1 MVTYYLIAILLLLIF
16 LGIGFAVYFTV
27 KYFINKSKYQDNM
40 EKKHVKFTDSFTFKG
55 IIITVLTLLLLIPG
69 AILQDLISE
78 RQHRSIETVEKINNK
93 WSLAQTLC
101 PPTLV
106 IPYTQEVYRQN
117 SEGKTIRGWESH
129 QLYVTPKDV
138 KVTTLLQPEERY
150 YGIYKAILYKSDI
163 HIDGE
168 FGGLESL
175 SKEGCVF
182 HFEDAYVLLGVTD
195 LRGIREDIDFK
206 LNGRDLKAS
215 VGEKNQLFA
224 GNLVEESEI
233 VARSSSFKSSEYDYK
248 EYEES
253 IEGKSLLIKLNGLI
267 AANKLSEKLKFSCN
281 LKLNGSSEINFIP
294 IAQNT
299 QVRVE
304 GQWQAPSFIGAF
316 SPEYTL
322 DKDQFKAEWS
332 VLSFNRS
339 IPESW
344 TDNELSSLRENSF
357 GVNLVDTVNH
367 YQQNM
372 RSAKYALLFIVLTF
386 VIFFFVEVFTKK
398 SIHPIQYLLVG
409 IALVLFYSLLL
420 SLSEHAGFAWA
431 YVIASVATVSLITAY
446 GSSIFKQGLPT
457 AILAA
462 VLSLLYVF
470 LYVILQLENMALLI
484 GNIGLF
490 VILAVIMFVSRKV
503 KWQRNDA

>member
-1 MVTYYLIAILLLLIF
+1 
-16 LGIGFAVYFTV
+16 
-27 KYFINKSKYQDNM
+27 M
-40 EKKHVKFTDSFTFKG
+40 EKKHVKFTDSLTFKG

-117 SEGKTIRGWESH
+117 SEGKTIRSWEPH
-129 QLYVTPKDV
+129 QLYITPKDV
-138 KVTTLLQPEERY
+138 KITSLLQPEERY

-163 HIDGE
+163 HIEGE
-168 FGGLESL
+168 FEGLESL
-175 SKEGCVF
+175 PKEGCMF
-182 HFEDAYVLLGVTD
+182 HFEDAYLLLGVTD
-195 LRGIREDIDFK
+195 LRGIRENIDFK
-206 LNGRDLKAS
+206 LNGRELKAS

-224 GNLVEESEI
+224 GNLVGKNEI
-233 VARSSSFKSSEYDYK
+233 VAARSNEYDYK
-248 EYEES
+248 GYEES
-253 IEGKSLLIKLNGLI
+253 IEGKSLLIKLNGLVV
-267 AANKLSEKLKFSCN
+267 ADKLSEKLEFSCN

-322 DKDQFKAEWS
+322 DKEQFKAEWS

-344 TDNELSSLRENSF
+344 SDNELSSLRENSF

-386 VIFFFVEVFTKK
+386 VVFFFVEVFTKK

-420 SLSEHAGFAWA
+420 SLSEHTGFTWA

-490 VILAVIMFVSRKV
+490 VILGIIMFVSRKV
-503 KWQRNDA
+503 KWQRNEA